1 MIQGRRTIPPSY
13 LIAGAVVAAASGAVL
28 QPAGATDFFAGK
40 TITMSSHTAP
50 GNSYD
55 LYLRLLSRHYGRH
68 IPGNPNFVVIN
79 QPGGGGLRSFN
90 HAGVVAPQDGTFLTI
105 VSQALLIFEA
115 TGQRGLQVSL
125 GKFQWLGSFH
135 QSNNV
140 TVTWHTSKVRTLAD
154 AMTHEVTMGAT
165 GSGGGSAVG
174 PAIYNAVLGT
184 KFKMVSGYPGGAEI
198 DLAMQRGEVEG
209 RGNNTWAGYKA
220 TFQSAIKEGKLNV
233 LIQTGLRKEPDL
245 PDVPL
250 FLDLARGDPEKELIA
265 DFMSRAV
272 AIARPFAA
280 PPGVPKERVELL
292 RRAYDATMKDP
303 KFLAEAAKL
312 DAEIDPL
319 NGQEVQDIVAR
330 VLATP
335 KPAMNRIQ
343 AMLGLPAN

>member
-1 MIQGRRTIPPSY
+1 MGPP
-13 LIAGAVVAAASGAVL
+13 AHAA
-28 QPAGATDFFAGK
+28 DFYAGK
-40 TITMSSHTAP
+40 TITMSSQTAP

-55 LYLRLLSRHYGRH
+55 LYVRLLSRHFGRH
-68 IPGNPNFVVIN
+68 IPGNPSFIVVN
-79 QPGGGGLRSFN
+79 MPGAGGLRAFN
-90 HAGVVAPQDGTFLTI
+90 HAGLVAPQDGTFLTI

-125 GKFQWLGSFH
+125 GRFHWLGSFH

-140 TVTWHTSKVRTLAD
+140 TVTWHTSKVRTLKD
-154 AMTHEVTMGAT
+154 AIAREVTMGAT
-165 GSGGGSAVG
+165 GSGGGSTVG

-220 TFQSAIKEGKLNV
+220 TFQSAIKAGHLNV

-250 FLDLARGDPEKELIA
+250 FLDLVRGDAAREPIA
-265 DFMSRAV
+265 AFMSEAV

-292 RRAYDATMKDP
+292 RRAWDATMKDP
-303 KFLAEAAKL
+303 AFLADAAKL
-312 DAEIDPL
+312 NAEIDPL
-319 NGQEVQDIVAR
+319 NGQQVQGIVER

-335 KPAMNRIQ
+335 KPIRNHIQ
-343 AMLGLPAN
+343 KVMGLPQT